1 MTLFHRSR
9 TCRRKAWCLNAGLG
23 YGALAALLFVV
34 IKTLKYS
41 GGGGRQDLPWAILI
55 ILAAGLIG
63 GFLWQLGH
71 ALFDPR
77 GKPKGNGQGQGEEA
91 PPDRSRR

>member
-1 MTLFHRSR
+1 MNLFRRSR
-9 TCRRKAWCLNAGLG
+9 ASWRRARWLNAGFG
-23 YGALAALLFVV
+23 YGALAALGLVV

-41 GGGGRQDLPWAILI
+41 GGGGRQDLPWAILV

-77 GKPKGNGQGQGEEA
+77 GRPRGNGQTRGGDA
-91 PPDRSRR
+91 PPYHSRR

>member
-1 MTLFHRSR
+1 MNLCHRSR
-9 TCRRKAWCLNAGLG
+9 TFRRKTWCLNAGFG
-23 YGALAALLFVV
+23 YGLLAALLFVV
-34 IKTLKYS
+34 IKSLKYS

-55 ILAAGLIG
+55 ILAAGLIS

-71 ALFDPR
+71 TLFDLR
-77 GKPKGNGQGQGEEA
+77 GKPTGNSQAPGDEA